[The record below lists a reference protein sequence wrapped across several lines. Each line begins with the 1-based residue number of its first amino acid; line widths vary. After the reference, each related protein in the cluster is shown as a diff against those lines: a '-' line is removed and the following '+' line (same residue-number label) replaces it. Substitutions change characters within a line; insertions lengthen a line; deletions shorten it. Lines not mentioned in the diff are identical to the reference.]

1 MVRFLFLFFGV
12 VCVFPSWG
20 NECLKYKNIPRIIL
34 DVPNWE
40 KNVVQPAEPMDLYHG
55 KVEATLVENFEI
67 ITDINQVDDGFCV
80 SLKTVNAEIGYNN
93 FDVQIDIRHKPG
105 SCEYS
110 AVLEHED
117 KHIETYLQVIDDF
130 KADLQRSIYNAADS
144 IMPVLVKSKNSVDS
158 VLNKM
163 HDDLIKHPDLVLIK
177 QKIHAAE
184 EIKNKQ
190 VDKVET
196 GASLSKC
203 L

>member
-1 MVRFLFLFFGV
+1 M
-12 VCVFPSWG
+12 
-20 NECLKYKNIPRIIL
+20 
-34 DVPNWE
+34 
-40 KNVVQPAEPMDLYHG
+40 QPAEPMDLYHG

-130 KADLQRSIYNAADS
+130 KADLQRSVYNAADS
-144 IMPVLVKSKNSVDS
+144 IMPVLVRSKNSVDS

-184 EIKNKQ
+184 EIQNKQ

>member
-1 MVRFLFLFFGV
+1 M
-12 VCVFPSWG
+12 
-20 NECLKYKNIPRIIL
+20 
-34 DVPNWE
+34 
-40 KNVVQPAEPMDLYHG
+40 QPDEPMDLYHG

-93 FDVQIDIRHKPG
+93 FDVQIDIRHKSG

-130 KADLQRSIYNAADS
+130 KADLQRSVYNAADS

-184 EIKNKQ
+184 EIQNKQ